1 MNESKALYQWNTII
15 HISLIPQRNKR
26 ILLTSNRTY
35 GNINQYYKGKR
46 TPKNPQGGKK
56 MARAKK
62 DDYAERYIL
71 SLALASNKK
80 EKVALINRIYEDGF
94 IDGLEAEK

>member
-1 MNESKALYQWNTII
+1 MVI
-15 HISLIPQRNKR
+15 LI
-26 ILLTSNRTY
+26 
-35 GNINQYYKGKR
+35 NITRASGR
-46 TPKNPQGGKK
+46 RENPQGGKK

-62 DDYAERYIL
+62 DDYAEGYIL

-80 EKVALINRIYEDGF
+80 EKIALINRIYEDGF

>member
-1 MNESKALYQWNTII
+1 M
-15 HISLIPQRNKR
+15 P
-26 ILLTSNRTY
+26 
-35 GNINQYYKGKR
+35 
-46 TPKNPQGGKK
+46 
-56 MARAKK
+56 RAKK

>member
-1 MNESKALYQWNTII
+1 
-15 HISLIPQRNKR
+15 
-26 ILLTSNRTY
+26 LTNNNAY

-46 TPKNPQGGKK
+46 TPKNPQGEKT
-56 MARAKK
+56 MLRAKK

-80 EKVALINRIYEDGF
+80 EKIALINRIYEDGF